1 MSKEKVLT
9 ETEIENVKKV
19 REDFQILVGR
29 IGEVEIGIL
38 NLQKNKK
45 TLEVE
50 LDRIQQEEIRIA
62 KELEIKYGKGNVS
75 LETGTFPPVE

>member
-19 REDFQILVGR
+19 REDFQILVGL
-29 IGEVEIGIL
+29 GIL

-45 TLEVE
+45 TLEIE
-50 LDRIQQEEIRIA
+50 LDRIQQEEIKIA
-62 KELEIKYGKGNVS
+62 KELEVKYGKGNVS
-75 LETGTFPPVE
+75 LETGRFTPIE

>member
-75 LETGTFPPVE
+75 LETGKFTPVE

>member
-50 LDRIQQEEIRIA
+50 LDRIQQEEIKIA

-75 LETGTFPPVE
+75 LETGKFTPVE

>member
-62 KELEIKYGKGNVS
+62 KELEKNMVKEIF
-75 LETGTFPPVE
+75 L

>member
-29 IGEVEIGIL
+29 VGEVEIGIL

-45 TLEVE
+45 TLEIE
-50 LDRIQQEEIRIA
+50 LDRIQQEEIKIA

-75 LETGTFPPVE
+75 LETGRFTPIE